1 MWLPRARPQPQQFGP
16 QCAAGDSAA
25 HTPQL
30 FRSQGSLV
38 VRVAPQRGTQ
48 VGGASN
54 RGAPRARFSHLSK
67 SNSLPEK
74 KNS

>member
-1 MWLPRARPQPQQFGP
+1 MWLPLARPQHQKFGP

-30 FRSQGSLV
+30 FQPQGSLV
-38 VRVAPQRGTQ
+38 VRVAPQRGAQ

-54 RGAPRARFSHLSK
+54 RGPPVHVFRTSSSRIRCQKIIH
-67 SNSLPEK
+67 
-74 KNS
+74 